1 MRIRTD
7 GDYSYRTDTI
17 EQCSNFYGRN
27 KTWSLLAAAEDVPQ
41 LVDGVRDVLNRDDL
55 TPEQKQE
62 IAETFNSKGVT
73 VEIDESV
80 LVDLG

>member
-7 GDYSYRTDTI
+7 GDYAYRDDVI

-41 LVDGVRDVLNRDDL
+41 LVDGVREVLNRDDL
-55 TPEQKQE
+55 TPQQKLE
-62 IAETFNSKGVT
+62 IAETFSSKGVT

-80 LVDLG
+80 TVELG

>member
-7 GDYSYRTDTI
+7 TKPYRKDVI
-17 EQCSNFYGRN
+17 ESVAGFYECN
-27 KTWSLLAAAEDVPQ
+27 KTDALMYAAEDVPQ
-41 LVDGVRDVLNRDDL
+41 LVDGVREVLNRDDL
-55 TPEQKQE
+55 TPRQKLE
-62 IAETFNSKGVT
+62 IAETFSSKGVT